1 MIDLHIH
8 IIPQVDDGAFGME
21 EALRMAWMAADS
33 GVTEMVATPHC
44 NLPSNPE
51 MLWAA
56 DLRNALAR
64 FRAEVEKQKIPLK
77 LHMGME
83 IFGTPDVPEL
93 FREGKLTTL
102 AGSHY
107 PLIEF
112 PFTDYGEQATEI
124 LGELLDSGYRPL
136 IAHPERYR
144 YTQREPQILN
154 LWADM
159 GCLFQVNK
167 GSLLGRFGQSAE
179 ELSWT
184 MLDRGFVSAVAS
196 DAHRS
201 NFRTP
206 WMREVEALIS
216 DEFSRKLAYH
226 VLEETPRRILQDE
239 KIEWT
244 EPVWF

>member
-8 IIPQVDDGAFGME
+8 IIPEVDDGAFDME

-33 GVTEMVATPHC
+33 GVTEMIATPHC
-44 NLPSNPE
+44 NLPHNPE
-51 MLWAA
+51 TLWAA
-56 DLRNALAR
+56 DLRKALDR
-64 FRAEVEKQKIPLK
+64 FRAEVERQKIPLK

-83 IFGTPDVPEL
+83 IFGTLDVPEL

-102 AGSHY
+102 AGSRY

-124 LGELLDSGYRPL
+124 LGELLDNGYQPL
-136 IAHPERYR
+136 VAHPERYQ

-159 GCLFQVNK
+159 GCLFQINK

-179 ELSWT
+179 ALSYA
-184 MLDRGFVSAVAS
+184 MLDRGFVSCVAS

-201 NFRTP
+201 SFRTP
-206 WMREVEALIS
+206 WMREVQALICT
-216 DEFSRKLAYH
+216 EFSKELAYR
-226 VLEETPRRILQDE
+226 VLEENPRRVIRNE
-239 KIEWT
+239 RIELE